1 MSQALPLNTIYS
13 FYSILIRAGRIP
25 CLARLTA
32 CPHFARL
39 LEAPVVE
46 EDLAGLGLLL
56 HPHSASLVADDVLD
70 G

>member
-1 MSQALPLNTIYS
+1 MSQALPLNAIYS

-25 CLARLTA
+25 YLVRLTA